1 MMAKRNRNESG
12 DGPRNPEAKRGMKT
26 STRVMLA
33 AVGVLAGL
41 ATAGLWLWPSAP
53 ADATEVLVYKSP
65 TCGCC
70 NKWIDYLEDNGFRV
84 KTEDVAD
91 LSQIKA
97 YHGVTPR
104 LASCHT
110 ALVEGYV
117 VEGHVPAGD
126 ITRLLVERPKVKGLS
141 VPGMP
146 MGSPGMEG
154 SRKDAYETLTFDGQ
168 GRTAVFARH

>member
-1 MMAKRNRNESG
+1 
-12 DGPRNPEAKRGMKT
+12 
-26 STRVMLA
+26 MLA
-33 AVGVLAGL
+33 AAGL
-41 ATAGLWLWPSAP
+41 LVILAAAALWLWPGTP

-65 TCGCC
+65 TCSCC
-70 NKWIDYLEDNGFRV
+70 NKWIAYLEDNGFQV
-84 KTEDVAD
+84 KTENVAD
-91 LSQIKA
+91 LSELKA

-110 ALVEGYV
+110 ALVDGYV

-126 ITRLLVERPKVKGLS
+126 IRRLLAERPKVKGLA

-146 MGSPGMEG
+146 AGSPGMEG
-154 SRKDAYETLTFDGQ
+154 PRKVAYDTLSFDSQ

>member
-1 MMAKRNRNESG
+1 MLGVPLPTVTEILQRRIEENRRKV
-12 DGPRNPEAKRGMKT
+12 DGLLAI
-26 STRVMLA
+26 LA
-33 AVGVLAGL
+33 AAE
-41 ATAGLWLWPSAP
+41 LWPSTP

-65 TCGCC
+65 TCSCC
-70 NKWIDYLEDNGFRV
+70 NKWIAYLEDNGFRV
-84 KTEDVAD
+84 KTENVAD
-91 LSQIKA
+91 PSQIKA

-126 ITRLLVERPKVKGLS
+126 IRRLLAERPKVKGLA

-146 MGSPGMEG
+146 AGAPGMEG
-154 SRKDAYETLTFDGQ
+154 PRKSPTTRSASTVRAVRPSSRGIDVRRPNTWPP
-168 GRTAVFARH
+168 

>member
-1 MMAKRNRNESG
+1 MARRNGKEGAARRRNRQG
-12 DGPRNPEAKRGMKT
+12 TGRQKT
-26 STRVMLA
+26 STSRMLA
-33 AVGVLAGL
+33 AAAVLAIV
-41 ATAGLWLWPSAP
+41 AAAGLWPWPATP

-70 NKWIDYLEDNGFRV
+70 NQWIGHLEDSGFRV
-84 KTEDVAD
+84 KTENVAD

-97 YHGVTPR
+97 HHGVTPR

-126 ITRLLVERPKVKGLS
+126 IRRLLAERPKVKGLA

-146 MGSPGMEG
+146 AGSPGMEG
-154 SRKDAYETLTFDGQ
+154 PGKDAYNTLTFDSQ